1 MNAQELAT
9 LLRLVAD
16 GEATPDQQAAF
27 EQARQRDPSLAKRLD
42 HEAGL
47 RAACARSLGA
57 ASAPA
62 DLRERL
68 ARSMREAAAPES
80 PASGTAAT
88 NLKLAHA
95 ADDSAL
101 PSLNVG
107 IDNRRTRTMRWSGWL
122 AAAAVALAAGGVWL
136 ASPSG
141 PVGGPLAQAPALV
154 PERTMS
160 LVQFTTDEHSRCA
173 ALGTYFDRKMQA
185 RSLADAQKAAIELLS
200 KVPGV
205 LALRSVALEEAG
217 YEFAGLGPCHVPG
230 AGRSAHIIYKAN
242 PTLAPGAPNVS
253 LFIQED
259 MGDLEIEP
267 EVAFRSAQPD
277 SQGMQLTVWRSG
289 GLNYYLVAPQ
299 QFSPEARKA
308 VDMPSRERTL

>member
-1 MNAQELAT
+1 
-9 LLRLVAD
+9 
-16 GEATPDQQAAF
+16 
-27 EQARQRDPSLAKRLD
+27 
-42 HEAGL
+42 
-47 RAACARSLGA
+47 
-57 ASAPA
+57 
-62 DLRERL
+62 
-68 ARSMREAAAPES
+68 
-80 PASGTAAT
+80 
-88 NLKLAHA
+88 
-95 ADDSAL
+95 
-101 PSLNVG
+101 
-107 IDNRRTRTMRWSGWL
+107 MRWSGWL

-141 PVGGPLAQAPALV
+141 PAGGPLAQAPALA
-154 PERTMS
+154 PERSMS
-160 LVQFTTDEHSRCA
+160 LVQFATAEHSRCA
-173 ALGTYFDRKMQA
+173 TLGTHFDRKMQA
-185 RSLADAQKAAIELLS
+185 RSLADAQKAAIELLT

-217 YEFAGLGPCHVPG
+217 YEFAGLGQCHVPG

-267 EVAFRSAQPD
+267 DVAFRSSQPD

-308 VDMPSRERTL
+308 VDMPSRERAL